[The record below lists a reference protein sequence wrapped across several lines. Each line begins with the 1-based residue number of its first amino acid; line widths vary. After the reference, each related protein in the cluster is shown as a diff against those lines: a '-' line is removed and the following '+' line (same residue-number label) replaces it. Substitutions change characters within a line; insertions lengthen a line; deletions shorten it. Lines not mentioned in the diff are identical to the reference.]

1 MTIKKFICLFLIVFI
16 VACSSIF
23 AQTAPKVEI
32 FKVGESL
39 SYEGKFNVPVLPGI
53 AVANLN
59 FTVETAPDSKDYLV
73 KSEAKSKGTLIKLF
87 RFKFYQTIESTVD
100 GEKFQILK
108 TVKHDEQGDRVRDSQ
123 ALFDYQDKKVI
134 YVETDPQDVARPPR
148 TVATPIE
155 KDTQDL
161 VTGIYMLRSLPLA
174 VGKTFELNITDSGL
188 FYRIPIRVTAREQQ
202 KSILGKT
209 WCFRV
214 EPEVFGTDR
223 LIEKE
228 GSMIIWIT
236 DDSRRIPV
244 RSQINASIGRIDVK
258 LKKVKYIKQKSP
270 ATLD

>member
-32 FKVGESL
+32 YKSGESL
-39 SYEGKFNVPVLPGI
+39 SYEGKFSKLLLRGI
-53 AVANLN
+53 DVANLN
-59 FTVETAPDSKDYLV
+59 FTVENVPNSKNYLV
-73 KSEAKSKGTLIKLF
+73 KSEATSKGTLIKLF

-108 TVKHDEQGDRVRDSQ
+108 TVKHDEQGSRVRDSQ
-123 ALFDYQDKKVI
+123 AIFDYKDKKVI
-134 YVETDPQDVARPPR
+134 YVESDPQDVARPPR
-148 TVATPIE
+148 TVATPLE

-174 VGKTFELNITDSGL
+174 VGKIFELNITDSGL
-188 FYRIPIRVTAREQQ
+188 VYKIPVRVTARERQ

-223 LIEKE
+223 LIEKN
-228 GSMIIWIT
+228 GNMIIWIT

-244 RSQINASIGRIDVK
+244 RSQINSTIGRIEVK
-258 LKKVKYIKQKSP
+258 LKQVQFIKQNSAKP
-270 ATLD
+270 

>member
-1 MTIKKFICLFLIVFI
+1 MTIKKFIWLFLIVFT
-16 VACSSIF
+16 VALASVS
-23 AQTAPKVEI
+23 AQTKPKVEI

-39 SYEGKFNVPVLPGI
+39 SYQGKFSKLLLRGI
-53 AVANLN
+53 DVADLN
-59 FTVETAPDSKDYLV
+59 FTVETAPDSKNYLV
-73 KSEAKSKGTLIKLF
+73 KSEATSKGTLIKLF

-123 ALFDYQDKKVI
+123 AIFDYRDKKVI
-134 YVETDPQDVARPPR
+134 YVETNPQDLARPPR

-188 FYRIPIRVTAREQQ
+188 VYRIPVRVTAREKQ

-244 RSQINASIGRIDVK
+244 RSQINTSIGRIEVK
-258 LKKVKYIKQKSP
+258 LKKMQFIKQKSS
-270 ATLD
+270 ASID

>member
-1 MTIKKFICLFLIVFI
+1 MTIKKFICSFLIVFT

-23 AQTAPKVEI
+23 AQNAPKVE
-32 FKVGESL
+32 FYKVGESL
-39 SYEGKFNVPVLPGI
+39 SYEGKFSKLLLRGI
-53 AVANLN
+53 EVADLN
-59 FTVETAPDSKDYLV
+59 FTVENVPNSKNYLV
-73 KSEAKSKGTLIKLF
+73 KSEATSKGTLIKLF

-108 TVKHDEQGDRVRDSQ
+108 TIKHDEQGSRVRDSQ
-123 ALFDYQDKKVI
+123 AIFDYKDKKVI
-134 YVETDPQDVARPPR
+134 YVESDPQDVARPPR
-148 TVATPIE
+148 TVATPLE

-188 FYRIPIRVTAREQQ
+188 VYKIPVRVTARERQ

-214 EPEVFGTDR
+214 EPEVFGANR
-223 LIEKE
+223 LIEKD
-228 GSMIIWIT
+228 GNMIIWIT

-244 RSQINASIGRIDVK
+244 RSQINSTIGRIEVK
-258 LKKVKYIKQKSP
+258 LKQVQFLKQNSAKP
-270 ATLD
+270 

>member
-1 MTIKKFICLFLIVFI
+1 MTIKKFICLFLIVFSI
-16 VACSSIF
+16 ACSSIF

-32 FKVGESL
+32 YKAGESL
-39 SYEGKFNVPVLPGI
+39 SYEGKFSKLRFPGI
-53 AVANLN
+53 DVANLN
-59 FTVETAPDSKDYLV
+59 FTVENVPNSKNYLV
-73 KSEAKSKGTLIKLF
+73 KSEATSKGTLIKLF

-123 ALFDYQDKKVI
+123 AIFDYKDKKVI
-134 YVETDPQDVARPPR
+134 YVESDPQDVARPPR
-148 TVATPIE
+148 TVATPLE

-188 FYRIPIRVTAREQQ
+188 VYKIPVRVTARERQ

-223 LIEKE
+223 LIEKD
-228 GSMIIWIT
+228 GKMVIWIT

-244 RSQINASIGRIDVK
+244 RSQINSTIGRIEVK
-258 LKKVKYIKQKSP
+258 LKQVQFFKQNSAKP
-270 ATLD
+270 

>member
-1 MTIKKFICLFLIVFI
+1 MTIKKFIFSFLIVFT

-23 AQTAPKVEI
+23 AQTTPKVEI
-32 FKVGESL
+32 YKAGESL
-39 SYEGKFNVPVLPGI
+39 SYEGKFSKILLRGI
-53 AVANLN
+53 EVANLK
-59 FTVETAPDSKDYLV
+59 FTVENAPDSKNYLV

-108 TVKHDEQGDRVRDSQ
+108 TVKHDEQDDRVRDSQ
-123 ALFDYQDKKVI
+123 AIFDYRDKKVI
-134 YVETDPQDVARPPR
+134 YIETDPQDVARPPR
-148 TVATPIE
+148 SVATPIE

-161 VTGIYMLRSLPLA
+161 VTGIYMLRSLPLS

-188 FYRIPIRVTAREQQ
+188 VYKIPVRVTARERQ
-202 KSILGKT
+202 KTILGKT

-214 EPEVFGTDR
+214 EPEVFGTNR
-223 LIEKE
+223 LIEKD

-244 RSQINASIGRIDVK
+244 RSQINSTIGRIDVK
-258 LKKVKYIKQKSP
+258 LKQIQFLKQNSVKP
-270 ATLD
+270 